1 MTTPSA
7 ATDASVGPAAVPSAA
22 TSALSGDL
30 RSALGRLHR
39 RLRAERG
46 DAQLS
51 DPMFS
56 VLVLLD
62 RDGPATPGQLAE
74 AEGVQPPTMT
84 RTVGCLA
91 ELGLVHKGENPT
103 DGRQVVVSLTPVGA
117 DEVALTRRRRN
128 AWLTAQLDRLTEEE
142 RELLARAAQ
151 VLGRVAAG

>member
-1 MTTPSA
+1 MTTLP
-7 ATDASVGPAAVPSAA
+7 ATTDSSVGPAAASVA

-46 DAQLS
+46 DAHLS

-74 AEGVQPPTMT
+74 VEGVQPPTMT

-142 RELLARAAQ
+142 RELLAAAAG